1 MEAYDRLDVRID
13 NIIRKL
19 YEEREHLDRLIATMR
34 QIQSSA
40 ALRTETIKVS
50 KRRGR
55 KSMDIAERRQVAERM
70 RNYWA
75 ARKVTVS
82 PQPAAQ
88 TMHG

>member
-1 MEAYDRLDVRID
+1 MRID

-19 YEEREHLDRLIATMR
+19 YKEREHLDRLIATMR

-75 ARKVTVS
+75 ARRATVR
-82 PQPAAQ
+82 PQAVAQ
-88 TMHG
+88 SMHV